1 MLASAPIPLKSGS
14 HARTSENRNFYSK
27 IPLCPLPPNRC
38 PIQDKALDANSTV
51 SSVRCSSVCLT
62 ARRSDCPSV
71 CLSTAPLPIPS
82 QQRCPTQ
89 DKVLDDSVSVEFAF
103 KVKEWPTGLYVQQ
116 KQTAS
121 HTFKGLFRER
131 GYRSLLNPWNEV
143 MKDNNKYFRNGVM
156 HLRADLRVI
165 QPGESLCAFE

>member
-1 MLASAPIPLKSGS
+1 MLRSNCVTVS
-14 HARTSENRNFYSK
+14 HATTTS
-27 IPLCPLPPNRC
+27 LPP
-38 PIQDKALDANSTV
+38 PPLTV
-51 SSVRCSSVCLT
+51 LQGGTWVCGKLFSLKIMRV
-62 ARRSDCPSV
+62 AAPVGGSDFGLFLQAS
-71 CLSTAPLPIPS
+71 
-82 QQRCPTQ
+82 QRCPTQ